1 MAKLTVGSGISEY
14 ISQLQKLDRDTDAI
28 IGKCI
33 YEGAKIVTDAVHD
46 EIAKLPDSV
55 VTDAQREGLISG
67 LGIAKMKR
75 TMISAD
81 VKVGEDGYNS
91 HVTKK
96 FPNGHP
102 NAMIARSIISGTS
115 WRPQKNDFVGRAVN
129 RSRNQAENA
138 MKKTCEQEITKIMR

>member
-1 MAKLTVGSGISEY
+1 MAKLTVGNGINKY
-14 ISQLQKLDRDTDAI
+14 IAELERLGRSTDEI

-33 YEGAKIVTDAVHD
+33 YDGAKIVTDAVHD
-46 EIAKLPDSV
+46 EIAKLPDNV
-55 VTDAQREGLISG
+55 ATEAQKSGLISG

-91 HVTKK
+91 HITKK

-102 NAMIARSIISGTS
+102 NAMIARAIISGTS

-129 RSRNQAENA
+129 RTRNQAENA